1 MNGKLEN
8 IFKSR
13 LREVIPFALSTVLSL
28 AVFSVYSVP
37 LFSLWTAGILLVTAV
52 MFLICR
58 FTDKNHLAGGAVIT
72 VLAMF
77 LLRTFIVLILGND
90 WGSGFQQWFL
100 TGAEKAETQFD
111 YLLALL
117 ISFVPFFAL
126 TVYYFSCV
134 LYRMSFLTLVSLIPC
149 ALSVKVLTEINNVYV
164 ALIAMLNIAV
174 LMTALRTDNSSK
186 SVTVGRMASVFS
198 ACVFGFMLLLFSALF
213 PKESEARYYD
223 EFERLFMNSENNSP
237 LNDYSMFSDFS
248 GGPDSFRNFS
258 NKYLYMLYGENLPYF
273 KRQTFDLYDFENLH
287 WYSDEYYSEPYYLSD
302 EWAEEYGKLSLEK
315 LKESI
320 SAAEKYSPG
329 FVSKYGLSALSDYDG
344 FKEELKVVNV
354 IPENF
359 GAVYYIAP
367 ARAVKVI
374 PSSNTNVIY
383 VTRGGVF
390 RNKKM
395 PHDPQLTY
403 QVLYYDEFYPRYL
416 WLELGGANFSNEK
429 CSEMLTELCVILSD
443 NNDLLYEN
451 AAEFLNVHNEAMDYH
466 TPEYEEN
473 CESIP
478 SEIKALAEQITAGLS
493 YDWQKAEA
501 LQSYFTDNGYVY
513 DLNYVAPDPSVEY
526 FLFESKRGSCTHYAT
541 AYVLM
546 ARSLGLTVR
555 YTEGYSPDITGR
567 ENVFAVKDS
576 CSHAYPEV
584 YIQNM
589 GWIVF
594 EPTIA
599 SDYNQLAAD
608 DNSNIGFALKIDYS
622 LVFVI
627 CVISG
632 AALILALIVIFTVPA
647 ASEKRFVRRVS
658 AMVPEEC
665 IKQIYLRISRKTA
678 AGIVKRADAL
688 TPYELSERIEKL
700 TGCETGDFA
709 YIAENA
715 LFDGTADETGKQ
727 KACNTYA
734 DIREAVKIYVKEQKK
749 LRRKKFNMKGRSQNE
764 K

>member
-1 MNGKLEN
+1 MNGKTADF
-8 IFKSR
+8 FKSSR
-13 LREVIPFALSTVLSL
+13 REIIPFALSAVLSL

-37 LFSLWTAGILLVTAV
+37 IFSLWTAGILLITAV

-58 FTDKNHLAGGAVIT
+58 FTDKNHLAGGAIIVIMA
-72 VLAMF
+72 LF
-77 LLRTFIVLILGND
+77 LLRTFIILVLGND
-90 WGSGFQQWFL
+90 FGTGFQQWFL
-100 TGAEKAETQFD
+100 TGAEKTETQFD

-164 ALIAMLNIAV
+164 ALIAMLNVAV
-174 LMTALRTDNSSK
+174 LMTARRNDINRER
-186 SVTVGRMASVFS
+186 VTAGQTASVFS
-198 ACVFGFMLLLFSALF
+198 ACIFGFVLLVFSALF

-223 EFERLFMNSENNSP
+223 EFERLFMNSENNIPIS
-237 LNDYSMFSDFS
+237 DYSMLSEFS
-248 GGPDSFRNFS
+248 GGPDFFRNFS

-287 WYSDEYYSEPYYLSD
+287 WYSDDNYSEPYYLND
-302 EWAEEYGKLSLEK
+302 EWAEEHRKLSLQK

-329 FVSKYGLSALSDYDG
+329 FVAEYGLSELSDYEG
-344 FKEELKVVNV
+344 FTEELKVVNV

-374 PSSNTNVIY
+374 PSSDSNVIY
-383 VTRGGVF
+383 VTRSGVF
-390 RNKKM
+390 RNKLM
-395 PHDPQLTY
+395 PHAPQLTY
-403 QVLYYDEFYPRYL
+403 QVVYYDEFYSRYF
-416 WLELGGANFSNEK
+416 WLELGGANFSDEK
-429 CSEMLTELCVILSD
+429 CDEMLTKLCGILSE
-443 NNDLLYEN
+443 NNDPLYEN
-451 AAEFLNVHNEAMDYH
+451 AAAFLDVHREAMDYR

-473 CESIP
+473 CAQISP
-478 SEIKALAEQITAGLS
+478 EIKSLAEQITAGLT

-501 LQSYFTDNGYVY
+501 LQSYFTENGYVY
-513 DLNYVAPDPSVEY
+513 DLNYIPPDPTVEY

-576 CSHAYPEV
+576 SSHAYPEV

-594 EPTIA
+594 EPTVA
-599 SDYNQLAAD
+599 SDYNQLGS
-608 DNSNIGFALKIDYS
+608 DNTNAGFDLKIDYS

-627 CVISG
+627 CMISG
-632 AALILALIVIFTVPA
+632 AALVIALIVIFTIPA
-647 ASEKRFVRRVS
+647 VSEKRFVRRITE
-658 AMVPEEC
+658 MEPGEC
-665 IKQIYLRISRKTA
+665 IKQVYLRLSRKTA
-678 AGIVKRADAL
+678 AAIIKRAEAL
-688 TPYELSERIEKL
+688 TPCELASRLEKL
-700 TGCETGDFA
+700 TGCETEDFA
-709 YIAENA
+709 YIAEKA

-727 KACNTYA
+727 KACKAYT
-734 DIREAVKIYVKEQKK
+734 DIREAVNVYIKEQKK
-749 LRRKKFNMKGRSQNE
+749 LRRRKYKTKGRTPNE

>member
-1 MNGKLEN
+1 MNSKLAD
-8 IFKSR
+8 FYKSC
-13 LREVIPFALSTVLSL
+13 LREIIPFALSSVLSL

-37 LFSLWTAGILLVTAV
+37 FFSLWTAGILLVTAV

-72 VLAMF
+72 VLALF
-77 LLRTFIVLILGND
+77 LLRTFIVLVLGND
-90 WGSGFQQWFL
+90 WGTSFQEWFL
-100 TGAEKAETQFD
+100 TGAEKAETQFE

-149 ALSVKVLTEINNVYV
+149 ALSVKVLTEINNVFV
-164 ALIAMLNIAV
+164 ALIAMLNVAV
-174 LMTALRTDNSSK
+174 LMTALRTDNNRER
-186 SVTVGRMASVFS
+186 VTAGRKASVFS
-198 ACVFGFMLLLFSALF
+198 ACVFGFVLLSFSAFF

-223 EFERLFMNSENNSP
+223 EFERLFMNSENNSS
-237 LNDYSMFSDFS
+237 LSDYSMFSEFS

-273 KRQTFDLYDFENLH
+273 KRQTFDLYDFENRR
-287 WYSDEYYSEPYYLSD
+287 WYSDEYYSEPYYLNE
-302 EWAEEYGKLSLEK
+302 EWAEKLGRISLEK
-315 LKESI
+315 LKNGI
-320 SAAEKYSPG
+320 SAAESYSPG
-329 FVSKYGLSALSDYDG
+329 FVSKYGLSALSEFDA
-344 FKEELKVVNV
+344 FTEELKIVNV

-367 ARAVKVI
+367 ARAVKII
-374 PSSNTNVIY
+374 PSSDRGMIY

-390 RNKKM
+390 RNKLM
-395 PHDPQLTY
+395 PHDPQLSY
-403 QVLYYDEFYPRYL
+403 QVLYYDEFYPRYF
-416 WLELGGANFSNEK
+416 WLDLGGADFSNEK
-429 CSEMLTELCVILSD
+429 CSEMLTELCGILSD
-443 NNDLLYEN
+443 NNDPLYDN
-451 AAEFLNVHNEAMDYH
+451 AAEFLNVHIEAMNYR

-473 CESIP
+473 CGQISP
-478 SEIKALAEQITAGLS
+478 EIKALAEQITAGLT

-513 DLNYVAPDPSVEY
+513 DLNYIPSDPSIEY
-526 FLFESKRGSCTHYAT
+526 FLFDSKRGSCTHYAT

-546 ARSLGLTVR
+546 ARSLGLTAR

-567 ENVFAVKDS
+567 ENVFSIKDS

-594 EPTIA
+594 EPTVV
-599 SDYNQLAAD
+599 SDYNQFDSD
-608 DNSNIGFALKIDYS
+608 DNSNGGFALKIDYS

-627 CVISG
+627 CVLSG
-632 AALILALIVIFTVPA
+632 AALLIALFVIITIPA
-647 ASEKRFVRRVS
+647 AFEKRFVRRIS
-658 AMVPEEC
+658 AMAPDEC

-678 AGIVKRADAL
+678 AGIIKRSEAL
-688 TPYELSERIEKL
+688 TPRELLEMLEKL
-700 TGCETGDFA
+700 TGCETGSFA
-709 YIAENA
+709 YIIEKA
-715 LFDGTADETGKQ
+715 LFDGTADETGRQ
-727 KACNTYA
+727 KACESYVI
-734 DIREAVKIYVKEQKK
+734 IREAVRIYVKEQKK
-749 LRRKKFNMKGRSQNE
+749 LRRKNFKLKGKSQNE

>member
-1 MNGKLEN
+1 MNSNLAEF
-8 IFKSR
+8 FKSHM
-13 LREVIPFALSTVLSL
+13 REVIPFVLSAVLSL

-37 LFSLWTAGILLVTAV
+37 LFSLWSAGILLVTAV

-58 FTDKNHLAGGAVIT
+58 FTDKNHFAGGAVI
-72 VLAMF
+72 VVMALF
-77 LLRTFIVLILGND
+77 LLRTFIVLVLGND
-90 WGSGFQQWFL
+90 FGLGFQQWFL
-100 TGAEKAETQFD
+100 TGAENAETQFD

-117 ISFVPFFAL
+117 ISFVPFFSL

-174 LMTALRTDNSSK
+174 LMTALRTDNNK
-186 SVTVGRMASVFS
+186 GRVTAGRTASVFS
-198 ACVFGFMLLLFSALF
+198 ACVFGFVLLVFSALF

-223 EFERLFMNSENNSP
+223 EFERLFMNSGNNSP
-237 LNDYSMFSDFS
+237 LSDYSMFSDFS
-248 GGPDSFRNFS
+248 GGPDRFRNFS

-273 KRQTFDLYDFENLH
+273 KRQTFDYYDFENLY
-287 WYSDEYYSEPYYLSD
+287 WYGDEHYSEPYYLND
-302 EWAEEYGKLSLEK
+302 EWAEKSMKLSLEK
-315 LKESI
+315 LKEGI
-320 SAAEKYSPG
+320 SAAEEYSPG
-329 FVSKYGLSALSDYDG
+329 FTAKYGLSALSEYDG
-344 FKEELKVVNV
+344 FAEELKVVNV

-367 ARAVKVI
+367 ARAVKVV
-374 PSSNTNVIY
+374 PSSDSSVIY

-390 RNKKM
+390 RNKLL
-395 PHDPQLTY
+395 PHDPQLSY
-403 QVLYYDEFYPRYL
+403 QVVYYDEFYPRYF
-416 WLELGGANFSNEK
+416 WLELGGADFSNEK
-429 CSEMLTELCVILSD
+429 CVEMLTELCGILSE
-443 NNDLLYEN
+443 NNDTLYQN
-451 AAEFLNVHNEAMDYH
+451 AAAFLDVHSEAMDYR

-473 CESIP
+473 CGQISP
-478 SEIKALAEQITAGLS
+478 EIKALAEQITAGLT

-501 LQSYFTDNGYVY
+501 LQSYFTNSGFVY
-513 DLNYVAPDPSVEY
+513 DLNYIPPDPTVEY
-526 FLFESKRGSCTHYAT
+526 FLFNSKRGSCTHFAT

-546 ARSLGLTVR
+546 ARSIGLTAR

-594 EPTIA
+594 EPTVP

-608 DNSNIGFALKIDYS
+608 DNSNTGFVLKIDYS

-632 AALILALIVIFTVPA
+632 AALVIALVVIFTIPA
-647 ASEKRFVRRVS
+647 VSEKRFVRKINDM
-658 AMVPEEC
+658 APGEC
-665 IKQIYLRISRKTA
+665 IKQIYLRISRKTVS
-678 AGIVKRADAL
+678 GIVKRADAL
-688 TPYELSERIEKL
+688 TPYELSEKVEKL

-709 YIAENA
+709 YIAEKA
-715 LFDGTADETGKQ
+715 LFDGKADETGKQ
-727 KACNTYA
+727 KACKAYI
-734 DIREAVKIYVKEQKK
+734 DIREAVKVYVKEQKK
-749 LRRKKFNMKGRSQNE
+749 LRRKKYKMKGRSPNE